1 MGYIITITILLVL
14 LLLFILISINL
25 FRKNEYLEKV
35 NENQIES
42 FKNISELINE
52 SDKKIN
58 EIDRLGAF
66 KSDDE
71 IGFFFNTVKN
81 IQESLNEFRK
91 VFF

>member
-1 MGYIITITILLVL
+1 MGYIITITILSVL